1 MRKSEL
7 PNTVLIVR
15 LSPAGEIV
23 MATPVAAALKD
34 HNPNTRIVWV
44 TQPEYARLLQH
55 HPHIDKVITWDK
67 KKWRELIKNFSLI
80 KLYRELIKIR
90 HTLRQEK
97 IDMALDLQGLFKSG
111 LITWLSGATM
121 RLGLG
126 SREGSNWF
134 MSRSVSRKF
143 TIQEQM
149 GAHYRYLIEQLG
161 YRQVQWN
168 MHVGTEEQSKKR
180 ADDIIAEK
188 LSNSAY
194 IALCPFSKYPQNQ
207 WPEEYWKQLALRI
220 RGRYHLRAL
229 VIADAANTSQAEAL
243 AKSIGAVCVAGEV
256 DHVEAA
262 ELLKRADL
270 AVGIDNDYTHIA
282 HLYQTPTIALFG
294 ATCPYRFT
302 GSDTSKIIYLD
313 KFCSPCRHKPTCHKQ
328 YSCMKDVT
336 PDLVLAEIKSLLRS
350 LQAA

>member
-34 HNPNTRIVWV
+34 HNPNTRIIWV

-67 KKWRELIKNFSLI
+67 ARWRSLLKGWKLVTLYKELMQVRQL
-80 KLYRELIKIR
+80 
-90 HTLRQEK
+90 LRAEK

-111 LITWLSGATM
+111 LITWLSGASM
-121 RLGLG
+121 RVGLG

-134 MSRSVSRKF
+134 MSRSISRKF
-143 TIQEQM
+143 TVQEQM

-168 MHVGTEEQSKKR
+168 MHVGTEESSSSR
-180 ADDIIAEK
+180 AESIIGNK
-188 LSNSAY
+188 LSNAPY
-194 IALCPFSKYPQNQ
+194 VALCPFSKYPQNQ
-207 WPEEYWKQLALRI
+207 WPEANWKQLALRL
-220 RGRYHLRAL
+220 RGRHHLRAV
-229 VIADAANTSQAEAL
+229 VIASPQHKPEADAL
-243 AKSIGAVCVAGEV
+243 AKSIGAVSVAGEV

-262 ELLKRADL
+262 ELLKRASL
-270 AVGIDNDYTHIA
+270 AIGIDNDYTHIA
-282 HLYQTPTIALFG
+282 HLYDTPTIALFG
-294 ATCPYRFT
+294 STCPYRFT
-302 GSDTSKIIYLD
+302 GSDSSKIIYLD
-313 KFCSPCRHKPTCHKQ
+313 VFCSPCRHTPTCNMQ
-328 YSCMKDVT
+328 YTCMKDIT

-350 LQAA
+350 MQN

>member
-34 HNPNTRIVWV
+34 HNPNTRIIWV
-44 TQPEYARLLQH
+44 TQPEYSRLLQH
-55 HPHIDKVITWDK
+55 NPDIDKVITWDK
-67 KKWRELIKNFSLI
+67 ARWRHLLKKWNFMA
-80 KLYRELIKIR
+80 LYRELKSMRQI
-90 HTLRQEK
+90 LRAEK

-111 LITWLSGATM
+111 LIAWLSGASM
-121 RLGLG
+121 RVGLG

-134 MSRSVSRKF
+134 MSRSISRKF
-143 TIQEQM
+143 TVQEQM

-168 MHVGTEEQSKKR
+168 MHVGTEESSRSR
-180 ADDIIAEK
+180 AESIIDGK
-188 LSNSAY
+188 LNNASFV
-194 IALCPFSKYPQNQ
+194 ALCPFSKYPQNQ
-207 WPEEYWKQLALRI
+207 WPEENWKQLALRL
-220 RGRYHLRAL
+220 RGRYHLRSI
-229 VIADAANTSQAEAL
+229 VIASEQHKTEADSL
-243 AKSIGAVCVAGEV
+243 AKSIGAVSVAGEV

-270 AVGIDNDYTHIA
+270 TIGIDNDFTHIS
-282 HLYQTPTIALFG
+282 HLYDTPTIALFG
-294 ATCPYRFT
+294 STCPYRFT
-302 GSDTSKIIYLD
+302 GSDSSKIIFLD
-313 KFCSPCRHKPTCHKQ
+313 KFCSPCRHKPTCNKQ
-328 YSCMKDVT
+328 YTCMKDIT

-350 LQAA
+350 MQS